1 MATAKIAS
9 QATTTKAK
17 AIIPGE
23 QPQKK
28 AKVCNSL
35 GSPDDSNYSAT
46 VVATTAKATT
56 ERAAKAGTG
65 AASIPAA
72 VGAVTPEGE
81 AEEEAAL
88 LPFLFLFFLLLLFQ
102 AISQFNQRQE
112 QTALREE
119 KKGGKVC
126 SLNGVKSLI

>member
-72 VGAVTPEGE
+72 VGAVTPE
-81 AEEEAAL
+81 EEEAAF